1 MLQSSAYCTAGQR
14 AQETTCW
21 GKENNF
27 IRKTCLPRRWQT
39 NISINHFVRVWMPG
53 YFIEPERE
61 RERVKNNEEMKS
73 KGRTERE
80 RQWRNKVKTVLS
92 VHVKSHQ
99 LCLTCYSM
107 DGSSPSASVHGI
119 LQARIPEWVPISFFK
134 GIEPASLKSYALPG
148 VFFTTSTTWEAPH
161 KGS

>member
-1 MLQSSAYCTAGQR
+1 VLCSITEQLLDGNCAFFYML
-14 AQETTCW
+14 
-21 GKENNF
+21 KE
-27 IRKTCLPRRWQT
+27 K
-39 NISINHFVRVWMPG
+39 
-53 YFIEPERE
+53 
-61 RERVKNNEEMKS
+61 
-73 KGRTERE
+73 
-80 RQWRNKVKTVLS
+80 VLS